1 MLRFLVS
8 DLQSLDLGQNVV
20 SQMLGDYEDD
30 TINEDEHDLRDFLV
44 NFLFNINSIVQDKL
58 KVFF

>member
-44 NFLFNINSIVQDKL
+44 NFLLNT
-58 KVFF
+58 